1 MHPMPVN
8 KPPGARTAAAAARGF
23 TLIEIMIVL
32 VIMSIVI
39 AFAGPRVAG
48 GLTGLG
54 IRTAALKTAA
64 MLRYAR
70 SKAVNSGSRYH
81 VIFDGGS
88 RRVIMR
94 QGSAE
99 DMPGRQS
106 SSAAFDAGP
115 PGLDEALPEGF
126 DGVDAGAAPAET
138 EMREYLLPDGVFF
151 ENVVIADIDSAGFG
165 DDVVMMLTFYPS
177 GMSPGAVV
185 TIADERGRRFFIIVD
200 TIAGGVRVN
209 EEEDNV

>member
-1 MHPMPVN
+1 MPVN
-8 KPPGARTAAAAARGF
+8 KPSGAHTAAAAAQGF

-39 AFAGPRVAG
+39 AFAGPRVTG

-54 IRTAALKTAA
+54 IRTAALQTAA

-81 VIFDGGS
+81 VIFDNGS

-94 QGSAE
+94 QGSPE
-99 DMPGRQS
+99 EMHGRQS
-106 SSAAFDAGP
+106 SAGDFDAGP
-115 PGLDEALPEGF
+115 AGLDEPLPEGF
-126 DGVDAGAAPAET
+126 DGAAAGAAPSEP
-138 EMREYLLPDGVFF
+138 EMREYALPDGVFF

-165 DDVVMMLTFYPS
+165 DDVAMMLTFYPS

-185 TIADERGRRFFIIVD
+185 TIADERGRRFFITVD
-200 TIAGGVRVN
+200 TIAGSVRVH
-209 EEEDNV
+209 EEQDNG